1 MTTRILKLTGLM
13 LLAAVLSVASA
24 AAQEWRG
31 MGRAGG
37 KVVDDQSGQPIEGVS
52 VKAVMP
58 RSANRGPADSKSN
71 SKGEWAV
78 GGVASGE
85 WALDFTKDGYETR
98 SISVGISEGATA
110 GRWRSG

>member
-1 MTTRILKLTGLM
+1 MRMTNRVLKQTGLL
-13 LLAAVLSVASA
+13 LLAVTVSMTSA

-37 KVVDDQSGQPIEGVS
+37 KVVDDQTGQPIEGVL

-58 RSANRGPADSKSN
+58 RSANRGPADSKTN

-85 WALDFTKDGYETR
+85 WALDFTKDGYETK
-98 SISVGISEGATA
+98 S
-110 GRWRSG
+110 